1 MEAYSPTFLDHF
13 EHPRNAGE
21 LPDADAIGNQTNPVC
36 GDVMRLM
43 LRLEGDRITEAR
55 FQTDGCPA
63 SIAASSVFTEMIT
76 GRSLAE
82 AEAVAREDV
91 VKALGGLPPSKLHA
105 PVLVTGALRQA
116 LAQHRQG
123 LAS

>member
-1 MEAYSPTFLDHF
+1 MEAYSATFMDHF

-21 LPDADAIGNQTNPVC
+21 LPEADAVGNQTNPVC

-43 LRLEGDRITEAR
+43 LRVQGGRITEAR

-82 AEAVAREDV
+82 AEALAKEDV
-91 VKALGGLPPSKLHA
+91 VEALGGLPPSKLHA
-105 PVLVTGALRQA
+105 SVLVTGALRQA
-116 LAQHRQG
+116 LGQLQRQD
-123 LAS
+123 A